1 MHTTP
6 VPALDNT
13 VSDPSRR
20 GWLKAGGLA
29 ALAAPVLGL
38 SACSA
43 TTSPGSGAQ
52 GATSAR
58 AAGDGLA
65 RRKLGSLEV
74 TALGFGTMNVTHAYG
89 PPIERAAAL
98 KVIRHA
104 YDRGVRFF
112 DTAEVYG
119 GSEEL
124 TGEALKT
131 VRNDVVICSKFG
143 FNVAD
148 DGSVH
153 GLNSRPEH
161 IKRVCDKMLQRLG
174 TDRIDLLYQH
184 RIDPQVPIEDVA
196 GAVKDLIQAGKVLH
210 FGLSGSGAATVRR
223 AHAVQPVTAVENH
236 YAFWSRQPEREV
248 LQVCEELGIGF
259 VPWSP
264 LGMGYLTGSVAAET
278 RFLEGDLRAIFPRFT
293 VEARRANWPVVDL
306 LQQVGRPKGAT
317 PGQVALAWLLAKKP
331 FIVPIPGTAK
341 VAHLD
346 ENLGTLDFSLDA
358 QDLKALEDGFARIK
372 VQGAFTGPNQ
382 MAALDLGDREGSSSA
397 GTQGLTPLPA
407 GKR

>member
-1 MHTTP
+1 MLLLN
-6 VPALDNT
+6 AQDNFVGHVAVDT
-13 VSDPSRR
+13 
-20 GWLKAGGLA
+20 KAA
-29 ALAAPVLGL
+29 DCNRMSHWRWPMWAMLGT
-38 SACSA
+38 SSSA
-43 TTSPGSGAQ
+43 TTSTGKVVNWPRSGRWLPCLELRWR
-52 GATSAR
+52 SKNR
-58 AAGDGLA
+58 A
-65 RRKLGSLEV
+65 
-74 TALGFGTMNVTHAYG
+74 
-89 PPIERAAAL
+89 
-98 KVIRHA
+98 
-104 YDRGVRFF
+104 RFF

-124 TGEALKT
+124 TGEALAS

-153 GLNSRPEH
+153 ELNSRPEH
-161 IKRVCDKMLQRLG
+161 IKQACDKMLQRLR

-210 FGLSGSGAATVRR
+210 FGLSGSGAATIRR

-248 LQVCEELGIGF
+248 LQVCEELDIGF

-264 LGMGYLTGSVAAET
+264 LGMGYLTGAVAAET

-306 LQQVGRPKGAT
+306 LQRVGLPKGFT
-317 PGQVALAWLLAKKP
+317 PGQVALAWLLAQKP

-346 ENLGTLDFSLDA
+346 ENLGSLDVVLDA
-358 QDLKALEDGFARIK
+358 QDIQALEEGFARID

-382 MAALDLGDREGSSSA
+382 MAALDLGEREGSSSEGTHGISRGRSEGIQTLKA
-397 GTQGLTPLPA
+397 GA
-407 GKR
+407 GD

>member
-1 MHTTP
+1 MTPSTRTTG
-6 VPALDNT
+6 
-13 VSDPSRR
+13 SDLP
-20 GWLKAGGLA
+20 W
-29 ALAAPVLGL
+29 
-38 SACSA
+38 
-43 TTSPGSGAQ
+43 
-52 GATSAR
+52 
-58 AAGDGLA
+58 
-65 RRKLGSLEV
+65 RKLGSLEV

-124 TGEALKT
+124 TGEALRS

-161 IKRVCDKMLQRLG
+161 VKRVCDRMLRRLG

-196 GAVKDLIQAGKVLH
+196 GAVRDLIQAGKVLH
-210 FGLSGSGAATVRR
+210 FGLSGSGAATIRR

-248 LQVCEELGIGF
+248 LQVCEDLGIGF

-264 LGMGYLTGSVAAET
+264 LGMGYLTGTVAAET

-306 LQQVGRPKGAT
+306 LQAIGRPRGAT
-317 PGQVALAWLLAKKP
+317 PGQVALAWLLAQRP

-346 ENLGTLDFSLDA
+346 ENLGSLDFVLDA
-358 QDLKALEDGFARIK
+358 QDMKALEDGFARLE

-397 GTQGLTPLPA
+397 GTHGLSPLPA
-407 GKR
+407 DKR

>member
-1 MHTTP
+1 
-6 VPALDNT
+6 
-13 VSDPSRR
+13 
-20 GWLKAGGLA
+20 
-29 ALAAPVLGL
+29 
-38 SACSA
+38 
-43 TTSPGSGAQ
+43 
-52 GATSAR
+52 
-58 AAGDGLA
+58 
-65 RRKLGSLEV
+65 
-74 TALGFGTMNVTHAYG
+74 
-89 PPIERAAAL
+89 
-98 KVIRHA
+98 
-104 YDRGVRFF
+104 
-112 DTAEVYG
+112 
-119 GSEEL
+119 
-124 TGEALKT
+124 
-131 VRNDVVICSKFG
+131 
-143 FNVAD
+143 
-148 DGSVH
+148 
-153 GLNSRPEH
+153 
-161 IKRVCDKMLQRLG
+161 
-174 TDRIDLLYQH
+174 
-184 RIDPQVPIEDVA
+184 
-196 GAVKDLIQAGKVLH
+196 
-210 FGLSGSGAATVRR
+210 
-223 AHAVQPVTAVENH
+223 VQPVTAVENH